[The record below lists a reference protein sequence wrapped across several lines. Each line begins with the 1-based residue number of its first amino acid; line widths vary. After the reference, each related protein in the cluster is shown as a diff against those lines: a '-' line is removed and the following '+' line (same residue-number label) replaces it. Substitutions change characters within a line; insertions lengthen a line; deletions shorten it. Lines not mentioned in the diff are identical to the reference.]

1 MKRKFVFIVLAVGLL
16 LAACMPSQ
24 QQIDQ
29 IVSSVEQTAIAQVTV
44 VAPTADV
51 NAIVQATFQAL
62 TAQAVTP
69 TPAGS
74 TGSISGSLNYPS
86 SFIPALRIVV
96 YLTGTSQYF
105 YVDTVQNQN
114 SYQIDNLPVGIYHVV
129 AYTGLSAGYT
139 QAVPCG
145 LSVNCVDHSLIDV
158 NVNAGQVTGN
168 VNPFDWYAPQG
179 AFPPLPDAI
188 ALPNGGTDNIPT
200 NTPPGGQVGSI
211 AGTLSYPAEGLPAMA
226 IVAYRVGGGQNDYYY
241 VLTIQGQNTYQIDNL
256 PVGTYHIVTYT
267 MGGGGFPAGLP
278 GGYSQY
284 VVCGMQPA
292 CTDHTLVNVQ
302 VNASQITGNINPQ
315 DWYAPD
321 GTFPTDPIP

>member
-1 MKRKFVFIVLAVGLL
+1 
-16 LAACMPSQ
+16 MPSE

-29 IVSSVEQTAIAQVTV
+29 IVSSVEQPAIAQVTV

-51 NAIVQATFQAL
+51 NAIVQATYQAL

-145 LSVNCVDHSLIDV
+145 LSVNFVDHSLIDV

-188 ALPNGGTDNIPT
+188 ALPNVRFRYIS
-200 NTPPGGQVGSI
+200 NTPPPRRHGVSI
-211 AGTLSYPAEGLPAMA
+211 SRTPSYSA
-226 IVAYRVGGGQNDYYY
+226 
-241 VLTIQGQNTYQIDNL
+241 
-256 PVGTYHIVTYT
+256 
-267 MGGGGFPAGLP
+267 
-278 GGYSQY
+278 
-284 VVCGMQPA
+284 
-292 CTDHTLVNVQ
+292 
-302 VNASQITGNINPQ
+302 
-315 DWYAPD
+315 
-321 GTFPTDPIP
+321 